1 MTKIIQFLNN
11 VGNHIGGIEQC
22 AINYSKA
29 FSLDPKYNIY
39 TILPNKNICY
49 KDQLVGELFEVSIK
63 NKIKL
68 FISIIFIIHKV
79 RPDFIILHCSR
90 GLKLFQILSKIYKFN
105 IAGVNH
111 GFNLNKFI
119 KHADFLF
126 CINKSQIKQLT
137 DRVKNKKP
145 DIVYFPNVTEVNKN
159 IEKKVISNKVVIGTL
174 SRIDFKYK
182 NLDKIVLAA
191 KIMKNK
197 DMDFIFHIGGDYGE
211 IGRLKKMVHDFGL
224 NDKFLFKG
232 FIKDKAKFFSEIDIF
247 CMPSKEETFGISYI
261 EAMAH
266 KVPCVATNTS
276 GALEI
281 FLEKDCAIIIDK
293 DNEGGISNKIY
304 ESIQFIIINDQFMSD
319 MIIKSLSIVEEHF
332 SLNSL
337 ITRFKKFPKKKK

>member
-232 FIKDKAKFFSEIDIF
+232 FIKDKANFFSEIDIF

-266 KVPCVATNTS
+266 KVPCIATNTV
-276 GALEI
+276 GAMEI
-281 FLEKDCAIIIDK
+281 FSRKDSAIIIDK
-293 DNEGGISNKIY
+293 NKEEEIANEIYRSIKLLIGNKELRENIVN
-304 ESIQFIIINDQFMSD
+304 ESHLIVKQQFSCDA
-319 MIIKSLSIVEEHF
+319 L
-332 SLNSL
+332 LN
-337 ITRFKKFPKKKK
+337 RFDYVLFK